1 MKYSRK
7 EFIQNTGYASVAAL
21 LTLAGCSDKEKVKIL
36 ETPSDNKLL
45 TDTELKNLFKADW
58 NQIQSLFTFGTKPPL
73 NAANL

>member
-21 LTLAGCSDKEKVKIL
+21 LTLAGCGDKEKVKIL
-36 ETPSDNKLL
+36 ETPSDKKSL
-45 TDTELKNLFKADW
+45 TGKELKNLSKAEW
-58 NQIQSLFTFGTKPPL
+58 NQIQSLFTFGTRPPL